1 LKSEKIYTPQFW
13 LLCTSSLL
21 FFASFNMLLPELS
34 GFLERL
40 GGGEYKGLIIALFT
54 FTAMISRPF
63 SGKLADKVGRVP
75 VIMVGSIVCFI
86 CSLIYPILTTVAGF
100 MLLRLVH
107 GFSTGFTPTGTAAY
121 MSDVIPAAR
130 RGEAMGMLGTFGS
143 LGMAAGP
150 ALGGMLSNR
159 ISLDAVFYCASAFG
173 LLSIVI
179 LLGIRETLKNREAFR
194 FSMLKVRKEDLF
206 EPRVL
211 APCIV
216 MLCLGFSY
224 GTVFTLIPDFGEEV
238 SIRNKGLLFTYMT
251 VAALIVRLVGGRASD
266 RWGRKPVLRIASIFV
281 ATSMTIIAFAN
292 SPLQLILGMTLYGLA
307 HGTTSPTL
315 IAWATDLSD
324 PAHKG
329 RGVAS
334 VYIFM
339 EFGIGMGALASG
351 LIYSNE
357 AARFPYAFALC
368 ASLAVIAFSYLVF
381 ARKPA
386 VT

>member
-1 LKSEKIYTPQFW
+1 
-13 LLCTSSLL
+13 
-21 FFASFNMLLPELS
+21 MLLPELS

-54 FTAMISRPF
+54 LTAMISRPF
-63 SGKLADKVGRVP
+63 SGKLADKIGRVP
-75 VIMVGSIVCFI
+75 VIMVGSVVCFI

-150 ALGGMLSNR
+150 ALGGMLANR
-159 ISLDAVFYCASAFG
+159 LSLNAVFYCASALG
-173 LLSIVI
+173 MLSIVI
-179 LLGIRETLKNREAFR
+179 LLGIRETLHSRERFR
-194 FSMLKVRKEDLF
+194 FSMLKVQKEDLF

-238 SIRNKGLLFTYMT
+238 EIRNKGLLFTYMT
-251 VAALIVRLVGGRASD
+251 VSALIVRLIGGRASD
-266 RWGRKPVLRIASIFV
+266 RWGRKPVLRVASIFV
-281 ATSMTIIAFAN
+281 ATAMAIMAFAD

-315 IAWATDLSD
+315 IAWATDLSN
-324 PAHKG
+324 PVHKG

-351 LIYSNE
+351 LIYSNDPT
-357 AARFPYAFALC
+357 RFAYAFALC
-368 ASLAVIAFSYLVF
+368 SALAIIAFSYLIF
-381 ARKPA
+381 SRKPA
-386 VT
+386 MT

>member
-1 LKSEKIYTPQFW
+1 
-13 LLCTSSLL
+13 
-21 FFASFNMLLPELS
+21 MLLPELS

-159 ISLDAVFYCASAFG
+159 ISLDAVFYCASACG
-173 LLSIVI
+173 LLSIVV
-179 LLGIRETLKNREAFR
+179 LLGIRETLRNREAFR

-251 VAALIVRLVGGRASD
+251 VAALIVRLAGGRASD

-281 ATSMTIIAFAN
+281 ATSMTIIAFAD

-324 PAHKG
+324 PQHKG

-351 LIYSNE
+351 LIYSND
-357 AARFPYAFALC
+357 AARFPYPFALC
-368 ASLAVIAFSYLVF
+368 ASLAVIAFSYLMF
-381 ARKPA
+381 GRKPA
-386 VT
+386 MT